1 VVSRTAH
8 RSSGDRCPTG
18 LRSPSSNRR
27 RPLELDDIAFR
38 IRDVN
43 GRTLPFR
50 AVARFRGAGSYPTR
64 LKYAADAGF
73 IERFYPKAKMI
84 EISPFNAWRRAAG
97 TPQLAVDWHEV
108 NQGSARPQ
116 LDQTNRFLSA
126 LDRASEHITVKVQ
139 HSVQIG
145 DTQYQVINVANANHA
160 SILIENIAAREI

>member
-1 VVSRTAH
+1 MVSRTAH

-64 LKYAADAGF
+64 FKYAADAGF

-116 LDQTNRFLSA
+116 LDQTNRILSA